1 VSWLAPLG
9 GISRRAHRLL
19 HALVPWRHAQRPAE
33 VIDGTDQAVALSIG
47 SSPAVQTSPSRITPA
62 VAEACQ
68 QRRQGDIV
76 RLPSLPVLEP
86 GGSVRQHPTP
96 EGVVLLSQTCD
107 IVLPDRLT
115 IAAAPLVR
123 LSGDTLQQ
131 ATRGKRPRYVA
142 VPAVGADAFA
152 DLDVI
157 GTLDKDILLNT
168 PATTGIGPADVA
180 VRNFGRR
187 IARRFGRFPFPDDV
201 VPWFAPLA
209 DVITGKYGKLT
220 GEALALE
227 QVVELRVEATGGWTT
242 PPYALTLVTIV
253 RAGTLPEIEEDDQID
268 PPTSLRS
275 WLRTPDGRLR
285 RASGEIANRLFAH
298 QLDSTGRSPAPTP
311 PERYHLWLALA
322 EAWAARCTPR
332 ERDKAE
338 RAIAEAVADG
348 VVAADIAS
356 EDEYSLARYR
366 RSEQLD
372 VEHLSPPTPA

>member
-1 VSWLAPLG
+1 
-9 GISRRAHRLL
+9 
-19 HALVPWRHAQRPAE
+19 VPRHAHRPAE
-33 VIDGTDQAVALSIG
+33 VIDGTDRAVALSTG
-47 SSPAVQTSPSRITPA
+47 SSTAFQASPSRITPA

-76 RLPSLPVLEP
+76 RLPSLPVLKQ

-96 EGVVLLSQTCD
+96 EGVVLISQTCD

-131 ATRGKRPRYVA
+131 ASRGKRPRYVA

-152 DLDVI
+152 DLDVL
-157 GTLDKDILLNT
+157 GTLDKDVLLSA
-168 PATTGIGPADVA
+168 PATTGLGAADVA

-227 QVVELRVEATGGWTT
+227 QVVELRVEATGGWKT

-253 RAGTLPEIEEDDQID
+253 RAGILPEIEEDNQID

-285 RASGEIANRLFAH
+285 RASGDIANRLFAY

-332 ERDKAE
+332 ERDKGE
-338 RAIAEAVADG
+338 KAIAEAVADG
-348 VVAADIAS
+348 VVAADIVS

-372 VEHLSPPTPA
+372 VEHLSPPTPAS